1 MQKLLLLVSLLLVS
15 LVACQQLAAQL
26 PEDALRAS
34 WTTPSGTAR
43 EQAIGGAMGSLGG
56 EISSGFVNPAGLGIY
71 KTNEFVISP
80 GFRFLMDK
88 STYLGTKTSG
98 NSVTNYN
105 MGTTGLVYSY
115 QGGNGGHNVFAIAV
129 NRMANFNSN
138 IYYKGQNSQ
147 SSGSEQYAQEYA
159 ASGLDVRQVDQNIAN
174 PGLTYGTRMALY
186 TSLVDTL
193 TAGGEMFVVG
203 QPSKGSSF
211 LLNQEN
217 NLRTSGGITEIALS
231 VATTARDK
239 WYFGGTLGIPILSYT
254 RTQTYFESDA
264 SGNTNNDFD
273 SYTYKE
279 TYSSKGWGLNAKLGV
294 LYRPNNSWRFGLAV
308 HTPSMFGITDKIH
321 SSMVTRT
328 ENLTSY
334 KQVSISSDT
343 LDMLSNINPVNSV
356 NYNLYTPWK
365 FLFSTSYVFGG
376 GSANV
381 KQQKGF
387 VTADI
392 EYITTG
398 SPRFRTADN
407 GDGSDNSYYDAVNQ
421 AIKNSYKGTLGARFG
436 GELKLSTFMARAG
449 VAYYSNPYEGSVLKA
464 DRLFLSGGLGYRN
477 KGMFI
482 DLTYIQAFNRDVNF
496 PYILAD
502 TKNEYASL
510 KESGGTVMLTVGFK
524 F

>member
-1 MQKLLLLVSLLLVS
+1 MQKFFLLLFLGTF
-15 LVACQQLAAQL
+15 QQLAAQL

-56 EISSGFVNPAGLGIY
+56 EISAGFVNPAGLGMY

-80 GFRFLMDK
+80 GMRFLMDK

-98 NSVTNYN
+98 NSVTNFN

-115 QGGNGGHNVFAIAV
+115 QGSNGGNNVFAIAV

-138 IYYKGQNSQ
+138 IYYKGQNSL

-159 ASGLDVRQVDQNIAN
+159 ASGLDVRQIDQNIAN

-186 TSLVDTL
+186 TSLIDTM
-193 TAGGEMFVVG
+193 TVGGNMFVIG
-203 QPSKGSSF
+203 QPSKTSPF

-217 NLRTSGGITEIALS
+217 NIRTSGGITEIALS
-231 VATTARDK
+231 LATTARDK
-239 WYFGGTLGIPILSYT
+239 WYFGGTLGIPILSYS
-254 RTQTYFESDA
+254 RSLTYTESDA

-273 SYTYKE
+273 SYSYKE

-294 LYRPNNSWRFGLAV
+294 LYRPNTSWRFGLAL
-308 HTPSMFGITDKIH
+308 HTPSMFGITDQIH
-321 SSMVTRT
+321 SSMIART
-328 ENLTSY
+328 ESLTDL

-343 LDMLSNINPVNSV
+343 LDRLSNLSPANSV

-376 GSANV
+376 GAQNV
-381 KQQKGF
+381 RQQKGF
-387 VTADI
+387 ITADI

-398 SPRFRTADN
+398 SPRLHTADN
-407 GDGSDNSYYDAVNQ
+407 SSGSDNSYYDAVNQ
-421 AIKNSYKGTLGARFG
+421 AIKNSYKGSLGARLG
-436 GELKLSTFMARAG
+436 GELKLNTFMGRAG
-449 VAYYSNPYEGSVLKA
+449 VAYYSNPYKGSVLEA
-464 DRLFLSGGLGYRN
+464 DRLFLSGGIGYRN

-502 TKNEYASL
+502 TKNEFASL